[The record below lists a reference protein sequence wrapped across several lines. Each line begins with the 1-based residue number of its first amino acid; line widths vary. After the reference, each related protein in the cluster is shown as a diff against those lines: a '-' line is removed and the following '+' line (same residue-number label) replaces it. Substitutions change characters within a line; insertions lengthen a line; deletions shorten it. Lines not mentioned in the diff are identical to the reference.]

1 MENIPHSLKNRRK
14 SSAGNFRKFQSDF
27 FDESDRDF
35 DRIVC
40 WIFEKKRQNLKR
52 EDFVADLLVHQMRDE
67 LAGVE
72 AEIFLISAE
81 RAAEDQHKSGED
93 QFADR
98 REFRVDNRDEAGVYI
113 REGRRRALRL

>member
-14 SSAGNFRKFQSDF
+14 SSAGNFGQFQSDF

-35 DRIVC
+35 DGIVC
-40 WIFEKKRQNLKR
+40 WIFKKKRQNLKR
-52 EDFVADLLVHQMRDE
+52 EDFVTDLLVHQMRDE

-72 AEIFLISAE
+72 AEVFLISPE
-81 RAAEDQHKSGED
+81 GAAEDEHETGED
-93 QFADR
+93 QLADC